1 MPAAGVRR
9 RPATTSPGRLAS
21 LSGPSADR
29 RRRPKRM
36 HMHPRHAAV
45 DKGNSGD
52 AVRAGVAP
60 ARAMRLNDR
69 ILRRWETIAFGSG
82 NSSRLSR
89 DAAAADQDSIG
100 R

>member
-1 MPAAGVRR
+1 
-9 RPATTSPGRLAS
+9 
-21 LSGPSADR
+21 
-29 RRRPKRM
+29 M
-36 HMHPRHAAV
+36 HQHPPHLAV
-45 DKGNSGD
+45 DNGNSGD
-52 AVRAGVAP
+52 SAYAGVA
-60 ARAMRLNDR
+60 ATRAMRLNDP